1 MHTLTALF
9 PRIWPQRRI
18 TWCETSAGWL
28 FLFLMVASSSTT
40 ATFAK
45 QLGAVFSPLSMLVL
59 SECMMLLFALL
70 SFGSIPLM
78 RSIWRMDHNT
88 LVLTA
93 IAGMLNGIIA
103 PLLWFYG
110 LERTSVIN
118 AQLFGMTEML
128 FMIAFAVFF
137 ASQHLTR
144 SHIVGGSIII
154 TGVAFVSLQG
164 FTSSLTVSRGDI
176 AILLSGILFATGGT
190 IVATSLRKIDS
201 ELIIVIRSAVA
212 ILCFFLLSP
221 FVSHPF
227 RTELAEFP
235 LTLLPI
241 LFGYGFISRFLVIF
255 SYYESIE
262 RLPVP
267 TVSLLSTL
275 SIAGSA
281 LFAFIILGEAVVWYQ
296 IVGAALVITGS
307 AFVHHTRASTDASH
321 VVHEYKGHHRYQ
333 G

>member
-1 MHTLTALF
+1 MQTLIALF

-18 TWCETSAGWL
+18 TWCETSTGWL

-40 ATFAK
+40 APFAK
-45 QLGAVFSPLSMLVL
+45 QLGTVFSPLSMLVL

-70 SFGSIPLM
+70 SFGSIPLI
-78 RSIWRMDHNT
+78 RNIWRMDRNT
-88 LVLTA
+88 LVLAA

-128 FMIAFAVFF
+128 FMIVFAVFF

-144 SHIVGGSIII
+144 SHIIGGSIII
-154 TGVAFVSLQG
+154 AGVVFVSLQG
-164 FTSSLTVSRGDI
+164 FTSSLTVSSGDI
-176 AILLSGILFATGGT
+176 AIFLSGILFAVGGT
-190 IVATSLRKIDS
+190 IIATTLRKIDS

-212 ILCFFLLSP
+212 IFCFFLLSP
-221 FVSHPF
+221 FVPHPF
-227 RTELAEFP
+227 RAELAEFP
-235 LTLLPI
+235 LALLPV

-262 RLPVP
+262 RLPVA

-275 SIAGSA
+275 TIAGSA
-281 LFAFIILGEAVVWYQ
+281 LFAFVILGETVAWYQ

-307 AFVHHTRASTDASH
+307 ACVHHTRASTEASY